1 MTASTSSATRS
12 ARLGLCATPEQEAV
26 LRRAADVAHKS
37 LTDFS
42 PVPAAGA
49 AAASLEATRTV
60 WRQRRRAV
68 TIRCYRKASRTVRF
82 CKEITMS
89 TLMKA
94 AIFIGPGRIELA
106 DKPIPDVGPN
116 DALVRITTTTICG
129 TDVHI
134 LKGEYPV
141 AKGLTIGHEPVG
153 VIEKLGSAV
162 QGYTEGQ
169 RVIAG
174 AICPNFNSYAAQDGA
189 PSQDGSYLVASGRCG
204 CHGYKATA
212 GWRFGNLID
221 GTQAEYVLV
230 PDAQANLA
238 PIPDGLSDEQVLMCP
253 DIMSTGFKGAENANI
268 RIGDTVV
275 VFAQGPIGLC
285 ATAGARLLGAT
296 TIIAV
301 DGNDHRLGISRKM
314 GADVTLNFKNCDV
327 VDEVMKLTGGRGA
340 DSAIEALGTQATFE
354 SALRVL
360 KPGGTLSSLG
370 VYSSDLT
377 IPLSAFAA
385 GLGDHRINTALCPGG
400 KERMRR
406 LMNVVESSRVDLGV
420 LVTHH
425 YNLEDIVAAY
435 DLFAHQRDGVLK
447 VAIKP
452 G

>member
-1 MTASTSSATRS
+1 MAN
-12 ARLGLCATPEQEAV
+12 
-26 LRRAADVAHKS
+26 
-37 LTDFS
+37 
-42 PVPAAGA
+42 
-49 AAASLEATRTV
+49 
-60 WRQRRRAV
+60 
-68 TIRCYRKASRTVRF
+68 
-82 CKEITMS
+82 M
-89 TLMKA
+89 MKA
-94 AIFIGPGRIELA
+94 AVFVEPGRIELA
-106 DKPIPDVGPN
+106 DKPIPAVGPN
-116 DALVRITTTTICG
+116 DALIRITTTTICG

-141 AKGLTIGHEPVG
+141 AKGLTVGHEPVG

-162 QGYTEGQ
+162 QGYSEGQ

-174 AICPNFNSYAAQDGA
+174 AICPTFTSYASQDGFPA
-189 PSQDGSYLVASGRCG
+189 QDGSYLIPSGKCG

-268 RIGDTVV
+268 KIGDTVV

-285 ATAGARLLGAT
+285 STAGARLLGAS

-301 DGNDHRLGISRKM
+301 DGNAHRLEIAKSL
-314 GADVTLNFKNCDV
+314 GADITLNYKDCDV

-340 DSAIEALGTQATFE
+340 DASIEALGLQSTFE

-370 VYSSDLT
+370 VYSTDLT
-377 IPLSAFAA
+377 IPLNAFAA
-385 GLGDHRINTALCPGG
+385 GLGDHRIVTALCPGG

-406 LMNVVESSRVDLGV
+406 LMNVLESGRVDLSHM
-420 LVTHH
+420 VTHE
-425 YNLEDIVAAY
+425 YRLDDIVSAY
-435 DLFAHQRDGVLK
+435 DLFANQRDGVLK

-452 G
+452 H

>member
-1 MTASTSSATRS
+1 MAIKM
-12 ARLGLCATPEQEAV
+12 
-26 LRRAADVAHKS
+26 RAAV
-37 LTDFS
+37 F
-42 PVPAAGA
+42 V
-49 AAASLEATRTV
+49 E
-60 WRQRRRAV
+60 
-68 TIRCYRKASRTVRF
+68 
-82 CKEITMS
+82 
-89 TLMKA
+89 
-94 AIFIGPGRIELA
+94 PGRIELV
-106 DKPIPDVGPN
+106 DKPIPNVGPN

-129 TDVHI
+129 TDIHI

-162 QGYTEGQ
+162 KGYKEGQ

-174 AICPNFNSYAAQDGA
+174 AICPSFTSYSSQDGY
-189 PSQDGSYLVASGRCG
+189 PSQDGSYLEGACA

-212 GWRFGNLID
+212 GWRFGNMID

-238 PIPDGLSDEQVLMCP
+238 PIPDGLTDEQVLMCP

-275 VFAQGPIGLC
+275 IFAQGPIGLC
-285 ATAGARLLGAT
+285 ATAGARLMGAS
-296 TIIAV
+296 TIITV
-301 DGNDHRLGISRKM
+301 DGNDHRLSISKKL
-314 GADVTLNFKNCDV
+314 GADVTLNFKNCDI
-327 VDEVMKLTGGRGA
+327 VDEVMKLTNGRGVDA
-340 DSAIEALGTQATFE
+340 SIEALGTQGTFE

-370 VYSSDLT
+370 VYSSDLK

-385 GLGDHRINTALCPGG
+385 GLGDHKINTALCPGG

-406 LMNVVESSRVDLGV
+406 LLNIVESGRVDLGV

-425 YNLEDIVAAY
+425 YKLNDIVAAY
-435 DLFAHQRDGVLK
+435 DLFSNQRDGVLK

-452 G
+452 